1 MVDDIGFDLFNDA
14 FDQCVF
20 IETAD
25 SFDGEINLLA
35 TDAQLMANPA
45 QFIARCAG
53 KAVGAG

>member
-1 MVDDIGFDLFNDA
+1 LVDDIGFDLFNDA

-20 IETAD
+20 IDIAD
-25 SFDGEINLLA
+25 GFDGEINLLA
-35 TDAQLMANPA
+35 TDAQDMANRA